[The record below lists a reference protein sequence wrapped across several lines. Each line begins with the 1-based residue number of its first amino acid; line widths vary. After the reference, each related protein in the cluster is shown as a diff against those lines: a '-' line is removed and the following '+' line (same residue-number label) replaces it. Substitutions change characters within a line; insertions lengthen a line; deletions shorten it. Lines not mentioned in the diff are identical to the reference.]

1 MIYCI
6 VHTLYIRTLYI
17 HCVFNTTTIF
27 IHNYIY
33 NTIIQYYR
41 EGVSGYLTSKSPN
54 SHNTHAYT
62 KLTQLVAVEDQG
74 PTTPTLDT
82 AMTSTATSAANSR
95 KYGTHEL

>member
-1 MIYCI
+1 M
-6 VHTLYIRTLYI
+6 
-17 HCVFNTTTIF
+17 
-27 IHNYIY
+27 
-33 NTIIQYYR
+33 
-41 EGVSGYLTSKSPN
+41 TSKSPN

-62 KLTQLVAVEDQG
+62 KLTQLVAVDDHG